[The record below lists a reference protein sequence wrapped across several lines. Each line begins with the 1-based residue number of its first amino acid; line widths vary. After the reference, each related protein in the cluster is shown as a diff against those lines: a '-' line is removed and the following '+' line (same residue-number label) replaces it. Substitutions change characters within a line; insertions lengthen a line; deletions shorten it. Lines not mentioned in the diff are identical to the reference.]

1 MLAAPPP
8 FPPSVLE
15 GFVDSVAALP
25 AEVTRLMSTMRDL
38 DGKASAL
45 AGELD
50 AMVAEI
56 QAMPQGAKASK
67 EQAEALKERRASFEK
82 KQKDCVQL
90 AIEKAE
96 IAQRCLDL
104 IDENALRLDAE
115 LQRHDHGLAEY
126 RKRTGLSPDFPGGS
140 GAPLDADL
148 ELAATNKQRGVAR
161 PAEKR
166 PRAEATGA
174 AAAPAQAPRPHKR
187 VRVDGPAAGRAQP
200 AVTATVQ
207 IGQHVAAHVRDPRDE
222 TVQWILARVERI
234 HPQNQLEVVDD
245 EAREAGDA
253 HSTYLV
259 GRDAVVPLPRSSDT
273 KSGFPN
279 LAAGSLVLAVYPS
292 TTVFY
297 RATVVQQAR
306 KTKGGEYGDYQL
318 EFEDD
323 SEEGSLEVPRRPV
336 PFRHVVAAPSFMR
349 R

>member
-148 ELAATNKQRGVAR
+148 ELVPVRDFKRLAPDRAGIGVDIDGCHATSLALDRTVTQAR
-161 PAEKR
+161 P
-166 PRAEATGA
+166 
-174 AAAPAQAPRPHKR
+174 
-187 VRVDGPAAGRAQP
+187 
-200 AVTATVQ
+200 
-207 IGQHVAAHVRDPRDE
+207 DE
-222 TVQWILARVERI
+222 MVYR
-234 HPQNQLEVVDD
+234 
-245 EAREAGDA
+245 
-253 HSTYLV
+253 
-259 GRDAVVPLPRSSDT
+259 
-273 KSGFPN
+273 
-279 LAAGSLVLAVYPS
+279 GS
-292 TTVFY
+292 
-297 RATVVQQAR
+297 
-306 KTKGGEYGDYQL
+306 
-318 EFEDD
+318 
-323 SEEGSLEVPRRPV
+323 
-336 PFRHVVAAPSFMR
+336 FRMP
-349 R
+349 